1 MTPAGARGGVES
13 RSDVSAEFF
22 VPAVGPL
29 NQGDI
34 LIAPIARVA
43 APDLFVPDKWDRL
56 DQDEHHT
63 DRSAVDGEDIFLLSG
78 RELVMV
84 TSHDCHHDKEWNTEV
99 RRLVRAGEAQED
111 AETIAEANTSLDRN
125 FHASPLVPLTDCPA
139 DHQGNL
145 RAGKVVG
152 YFPIPASSDGSFPD
166 CVVDLTYRCTVD
178 RLAISNRRWC
188 LSQSARD
195 RLRYAIARF
204 DSFRSVE
211 LSEQLESAIGREI
224 TDVQVDKGS
233 GIRVTLTLDDGT
245 TLDLVQPPAEPEPGG
260 RTHL

>member
-1 MTPAGARGGVES
+1 MGS
-13 RSDVSAEFF
+13 EFF
-22 VPAVGPL
+22 VPATGAL

-34 LIAPIARVA
+34 LIAPIVRVA
-43 APDLFVPDKWDRL
+43 TRELFVPDKWDRL

-84 TSHDCHHDKEWNTEV
+84 TSHDCHHDKEWNAEV
-99 RRLVRAGEAQED
+99 RRLVKAGESEED
-111 AETIAEANTSLDRN
+111 AQAIAEANASLDRT
-125 FHASPLVPLTDCPA
+125 FQASPLVPVA
-139 DHQGNL
+139 DLPDDQQGNL

-152 YFPIPASSDGSFPD
+152 YYPVPASPDGAFPD

-188 LSQSARD
+188 LSESARD

-233 GIRVTLTLDDGT
+233 GIKVTLTLDDGT
-245 TLDLVQPPAEPEPGG
+245 TLDLVQPPSEPGPGG
-260 RTHL
+260 RSRL

>member
-1 MTPAGARGGVES
+1 M
-13 RSDVSAEFF
+13 SAEFF
-22 VPAVGPL
+22 VPADGPL

-34 LIAPIARVA
+34 LIAPIVRVA
-43 APDLFVPDKWDRL
+43 ARNLFVPDKWDRL

-63 DRSAVDGEDIFLLSG
+63 DRRAVDGEDIFLLSG

-99 RRLVRAGEAQED
+99 RRLIRAGETQHD
-111 AETIAEANTSLDRN
+111 AETIAEANTSLDRT
-125 FHASPLVPLTDCPA
+125 FHASPLVPVTDFPA
-139 DHQGNL
+139 DQQGNL

-152 YFPIPASSDGSFPD
+152 YYPVPASPDGAFPD

-178 RLAISNRRWC
+178 RLSISHRRWC
-188 LSQSARD
+188 LSSSARD
-195 RLRYAIARF
+195 RLRYAIAKF

-245 TLDLVQPPAEPEPGG
+245 SLDLVQPPTEPDSGG
-260 RTHL
+260 RTRL

>member
-1 MTPAGARGGVES
+1 MSEDFFFPA
-13 RSDVSAEFF
+13 D
-22 VPAVGPL
+22 GPL

-63 DRSAVDGEDIFLLSG
+63 DRRAVDGQDIFLLSG

-84 TSHDCHHDKEWNTEV
+84 TSHDCHHDKDWNTEV
-99 RRLVRAGEAQED
+99 RRLVQAGESQDD
-111 AETIAEANTSLDRN
+111 AERIAEGNSSLDRT
-125 FHASPLVPLTDCPA
+125 FHASPLVPVADFPA
-139 DHQGNL
+139 DQQGNL

-152 YFPIPASSDGSFPD
+152 YFPVPTSPDEAFPD

-188 LSQSARD
+188 LSRSARD

-211 LSEQLESAIGREI
+211 LSERLESAIGREI

-233 GIRVTLTLDDGT
+233 GIKVTLTLDDGT
-245 TLDLVQPPAEPEPGG
+245 TLDLVQPPSEPEPGG